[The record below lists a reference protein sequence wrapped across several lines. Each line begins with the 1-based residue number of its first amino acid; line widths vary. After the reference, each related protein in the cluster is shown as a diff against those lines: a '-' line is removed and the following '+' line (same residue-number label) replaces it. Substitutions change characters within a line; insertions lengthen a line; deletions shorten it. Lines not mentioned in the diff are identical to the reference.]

1 MLKPIPV
8 LLFAIGAAVLITAI
22 VSKAVAQPPQEDI
35 VLEMTYQG
43 YEMGTIIATDPLGRI
58 NCFSYP
64 ELPVNVGET
73 LYVSFGRD
81 STGSGEPIF
90 SRINY

>member
-1 MLKPIPV
+1 MLRPIPV
-8 LLFAIGAAVLITAI
+8 LLLAIGAAVIIAAI

-43 YEMGTIIATDPLGRI
+43 YEMGTIIATDPLGKI

-64 ELPVNVGET
+64 ELPVSVGET